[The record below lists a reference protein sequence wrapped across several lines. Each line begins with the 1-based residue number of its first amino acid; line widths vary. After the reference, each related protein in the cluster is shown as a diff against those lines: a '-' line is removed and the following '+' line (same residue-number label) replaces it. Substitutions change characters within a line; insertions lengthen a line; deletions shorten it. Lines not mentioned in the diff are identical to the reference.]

1 MHSIKSLYLT
11 IFFLYKGHQ
20 TKMDNQIAEMNS
32 KLAKLEQLSNSI
44 VSNTTQQQN
53 SNLLT
58 RIMRHLT
65 GNFCS

>member
-53 SNLLT
+53 SILLT
-58 RIMRHLT
+58 RIIRHLS